1 LTQKNQYRQIIVSSP
16 AASFYHGAYF
26 GEGSGPI
33 FVDDLQCEDNSTHIN
48 NCSYV
53 TYDNCYHFNDVS
65 VVCTGKFKKQLEIL
79 NENNLTCFYQKFAS
93 NYFNIHHK
101 TYRFP

>member
-1 LTQKNQYRQIIVSSP
+1 MKKNQYKQIFVSSP
-16 AASFYHGAYF
+16 AASFYYGAYF

-65 VVCTGKFKKQLEIL
+65 VICTGKSNKQLEISKL
-79 NENNLTCFYQKFAS
+79 KIRFAKRKQ
-93 NYFNIHHK
+93 FNIFLPRAK
-101 TYRFP
+101 K